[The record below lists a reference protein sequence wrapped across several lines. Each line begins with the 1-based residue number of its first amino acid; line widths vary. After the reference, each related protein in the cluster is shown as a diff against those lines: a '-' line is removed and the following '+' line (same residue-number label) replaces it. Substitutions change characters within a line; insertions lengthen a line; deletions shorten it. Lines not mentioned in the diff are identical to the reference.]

1 MSVAGVPDGL
11 LGPLLDA
18 AAEVLHGLAP
28 AEVPTSLRTLA
39 GFDRRRLAGATA
51 RQQLR
56 RGLDLDAGFRDRVV
70 TEFLDRPQVR
80 AVLDAWVPADA
91 IDAAAAAADRDDL
104 AWWASAL
111 YAARPDGYE
120 FGLGAACAQDR
131 TRAEAR
137 RLADEAQAG
146 EARVAGAEE
155 ARRRAEAALADVRAE
170 LTRTDAELRDERR
183 SRREREEAAAARVT
197 AAERAVRE
205 AEAALRA
212 AERVG
217 GDAEARARR
226 EADRARDAER
236 RLREQARLTATPPPP
251 PGPDPAEVADLAKAA
266 RDVTRR
272 LEALARSAA
281 STAASTAAPASA
293 APASPG
299 SSAAPAASAPSGRRV
314 AVPCPPG
321 LHVDQPEA
329 VEAML
334 RAPGVVCLVDGY
346 NVSIKA
352 WPQAPIARQRE
363 QLVSALHRAHLRLRS
378 HAIVVFDGADVESGP
393 ARRVEG
399 VRVVFSP
406 PDRPADPVI
415 IEQLGGLGL
424 HVPVL
429 VASDD
434 HWVRDAATAAGATP
448 VRTDALL
455 AVLRR

>member
-1 MSVAGVPDGL
+1 VSVAGVPDGL

-28 AEVPTSLRTLA
+28 ADVPTSLRTLA
-39 GFDRRRLAGATA
+39 GFDRRGLTGATA
-51 RQQLR
+51 RLQLR
-56 RGLDLDAGFRDRVV
+56 RGLDLDAGFRERVV
-70 TEFLDRPQVR
+70 AEFLDRPQVR
-80 AVLDAWVPADA
+80 TVLDAWVPADA
-91 IDAAAAAADRDDL
+91 VDAAAVAAERDDL

-111 YAARPDGYE
+111 YAARPEGYE
-120 FGLGAACAQDR
+120 FGLGAACTQDR

-170 LTRTDAELRDERR
+170 LTRTDGELREERR
-183 SRREREEAAAARVT
+183 SRREREEAAADRVT
-197 AAERAVRE
+197 AAERVARE

-236 RLREQARLTATPPPP
+236 RLREQARQTATPPPG
-251 PGPDPAEVADLAKAA
+251 PGPDPAEVADLARAA

-272 LEALARSAA
+272 LDALARSTA
-281 STAASTAAPASA
+281 SSAP
-293 APASPG
+293 
-299 SSAAPAASAPSGRRV
+299 AAPAAPAAPSGRRV
-314 AVPCPPG
+314 TVPCPPG

-334 RAPGVVCLVDGY
+334 RSPGVVCLVDGY

-352 WPQAPIARQRE
+352 WPQVPIAQQRE

-378 HAIVVFDGADVESGP
+378 HAIVVFDGADVEGGP

-406 PDRPADPVI
+406 ADRPADPVI
-415 IEQLGGLGL
+415 IEQLRGLGL

-434 HWVRDAATAAGATP
+434 HWVRDAAAAAGATP
-448 VRTDALL
+448 VRTDVLL